1 MWVSAFCQAVDCMA
15 LTCACASHV
24 FLCGCIFVGIDVYI
38 ACIKNCSMCGEI
50 DSHGLSVCL
59 TEASVTKTYSS
70 HCFEWLN
77 REGAFR
83 VTHVSIRV
91 EWVENETWYILRCL
105 LWTWQTRSSGL
116 NHDSHLLLPLPP
128 PKLSV
133 ASVNTWII
141 FPVNEGCQPLMS
153 QPECLHTW
161 KGLSLAGGWSSEI
174 MLPWGIAPGTWPG
187 NLCVDQ
193 PCFHRHHSLVLGS

>member
-1 MWVSAFCQAVDCMA
+1 MQTSASSLVDCWSAGRTGLYSSEKIIEDAQVEFGMWVSAFCQAVDCMA

-83 VTHVSIRV
+83 VTHVSLRV
-91 EWVENETWYILRCL
+91 EWVENET
-105 LWTWQTRSSGL
+105 
-116 NHDSHLLLPLPP
+116 
-128 PKLSV
+128 
-133 ASVNTWII
+133 
-141 FPVNEGCQPLMS
+141 
-153 QPECLHTW
+153 
-161 KGLSLAGGWSSEI
+161 
-174 MLPWGIAPGTWPG
+174 
-187 NLCVDQ
+187 
-193 PCFHRHHSLVLGS
+193 